1 MNVPFIDLK
10 IQHKKIYK
18 ELKTALD
25 QVLERGDFILGK
37 DVGLLE
43 QEFAKFCGT
52 KYSLGVSS
60 GTAAL
65 FLALDSLNIKEGD
78 EVIVP
83 TFTFI
88 ATALAVSYTKATPVF
103 VDIDENSY
111 NIDVNRIT
119 GAITSRTKAI
129 IPVHLYGQP
138 ANMPEIIRIAKR
150 HSLKIIED
158 ACQAHGAQLK
168 MPDGKW
174 HQVGSIG
181 DIGAFSF
188 YPSKNLGGLGDGG
201 MITTSNEEM
210 HKKLAILRDCG
221 RVSKYEHELIGY
233 NSRLDTFQAAA
244 LRVKLKKISAWN
256 ALRIEAAC
264 VYNNLLKEVH
274 QVTTPK
280 TSLQTKHVYHV
291 YAVRCLKRDLLL
303 NFLREKGIG
312 VLTHYNI
319 PLHLQK
325 AYKILGYKPGDL
337 PVAEK
342 ISHEIISLPMF
353 PFITKKQ
360 IKYVVDSIK
369 EFYKNHG

>member
-10 IQHKKIYK
+10 IQHKKIHK
-18 ELKTALD
+18 ELKKAID
-25 QVLERGDFILGK
+25 EVLNRGDFILGK
-37 DVGLLE
+37 EVGLFE
-43 QEFAKFCGT
+43 EEFAGFCRT

-65 FLALDSLNIKEGD
+65 FLALDSLGIKEGD

-103 VDIDENSY
+103 VDVDPNSY
-111 NIDVNRIT
+111 NIDPEQIKN
-119 GAITSRTKAI
+119 AITSRTKAI

-138 ANMPEIIRIAKR
+138 ANMAEIMQIAKK
-150 HSLKIIED
+150 HNLKVIED

-168 MPDGKW
+168 MADGKW
-174 HQVGSIG
+174 HQAGSLG

-201 MITTSNEEM
+201 MITTSNEEI
-210 HKKLAILRDCG
+210 HKKLIILRDCG

-244 LRVKLKKISAWN
+244 LRVKLKKINIWN
-256 ALRIEAAC
+256 ALRIEAANT
-264 VYNNLLKEVH
+264 YANSLKGVH
-274 QVTTPK
+274 QITTPK
-280 TSLQTKHVYHV
+280 VLPNVKHVYHV
-291 YAVRCLKRDLLL
+291 YALRCQKRDMLL
-303 NFLREKGIG
+303 NFLKEKGIG

-325 AYKILGYKPGDL
+325 AYKCLGYKPGDL

-342 ISHEIISLPMF
+342 ISREIISMPMF

-360 IKYVVDSIK
+360 IKYVTDSIK